1 MINIKSKEY
10 DLTSLFRY
18 DLLRDILLSLA
29 ESQNDLRS
37 EIEALKNQNKYYDVR
52 LSQLEEKNEIKI
64 NPSQFNINITNV
76 KQPKTVENINNQ
88 ENQQNDENDD
98 KEEEEEN
105 KKDEENNNKKDEE
118 NNDKKDEENNDKKDD
133 QNNDKKDDESNDKK
147 EDIKENETKEDKKKE
162 NKIKNNVT
170 SEEDEE
176 ERKSKSKRR
185 KKLSVKYPNLIDD
198 SFIANFALAN
208 NLQSQKNTE
217 LNLELIGNMLKSIRE
232 NSEKIANIEG
242 EIKNKVEKQIKKET
256 AQFQKDMRN
265 GLLEISSKCTAND
278 NRINE
283 ISQKAADHDKLI
295 DDLTVKSTNFDI
307 FKVFQ
312 DSGDGSVDMAKILVK
327 SLEERVF
334 KKFEIYDLRYKQ
346 ESGEIIKNR
355 KTMENLNSMAEKNNR
370 DINDLKESEQKI
382 KEDIDNLKNLIE
394 TNDNKYLE
402 MIEEKENNYNT
413 ALEDLKNE
421 LDKKIID
428 IEEILNDKLMN
439 VKTNRS
445 KKENSKDEIND
456 EQNKYDEEII
466 NTLERKFGDLRKK
479 TNDLD
484 NSFKLFLKDFDVD
497 EIKKNIKDLKFEL
510 EQKLTKESLK
520 ELYNLHLSDVDEIG
534 DLRNLYS
541 TAHDEAKKNS
551 KNITTLTNKMELVL
565 GNLISLKKNKDGPQK
580 LDLDLSKYVE
590 NDIYNEMLKKFN
602 RKFEKTFEELD
613 SLRRDLSEIQMN
625 YKDFEKKERINRLE
639 EEIFIQINERK
650 TNCTKNKN
658 DLLKQIKTLEVQVKA
673 LNEEMKQKQDADSW
687 ILAKQPMKCFN
698 CATCEAHIKNE
709 TPSEEFISWNKYPLQ
724 NKLDNNRFGRGFSH
738 MLQMMT
744 SDLINN
750 VDNPN
755 FLNNKEQAN
764 KEDANPRNNL
774 MNSTN
779 NIHSINNN
787 NDNYRMNYM
796 AKIATIERN
805 PINLINKNNK
815 KETGKSSVPKNSG
828 KLKLPKMFDGINK
841 MKGGDSTANL
851 DEEKNN
857 MNGND
862 DPVNSNDNINIS
874 PRIIKIT
881 KKHGNNNMINI
892 NQNSPPKIIKPPSSK
907 NRNSK
912 VITSDDNQNFSK
924 TVAFD

>member
-105 KKDEENNNKKDEE
+105 KKDEENNNKKDKE

-162 NKIKNNVT
+162 NKIKNNIT

-176 ERKSKSKRR
+176 ERKSISKRR

-402 MIEEKENNYNT
+402 MIEEKEN
-413 ALEDLKNE
+413 
-421 LDKKIID
+421 
-428 IEEILNDKLMN
+428 MN
-439 VKTNRS
+439 FVVN
-445 KKENSKDEIND
+445 
-456 EQNKYDEEII
+456 
-466 NTLERKFGDLRKK
+466 F
-479 TNDLD
+479 
-484 NSFKLFLKDFDVD
+484 
-497 EIKKNIKDLKFEL
+497 
-510 EQKLTKESLK
+510 
-520 ELYNLHLSDVDEIG
+520 
-534 DLRNLYS
+534 
-541 TAHDEAKKNS
+541 
-551 KNITTLTNKMELVL
+551 
-565 GNLISLKKNKDGPQK
+565 
-580 LDLDLSKYVE
+580 
-590 NDIYNEMLKKFN
+590 
-602 RKFEKTFEELD
+602 
-613 SLRRDLSEIQMN
+613 
-625 YKDFEKKERINRLE
+625 
-639 EEIFIQINERK
+639 
-650 TNCTKNKN
+650 
-658 DLLKQIKTLEVQVKA
+658 
-673 LNEEMKQKQDADSW
+673 W
-687 ILAKQPMKCFN
+687 IL
-698 CATCEAHIKNE
+698 
-709 TPSEEFISWNKYPLQ
+709 
-724 NKLDNNRFGRGFSH
+724 
-738 MLQMMT
+738 
-744 SDLINN
+744 
-750 VDNPN
+750 
-755 FLNNKEQAN
+755 
-764 KEDANPRNNL
+764 
-774 MNSTN
+774 
-779 NIHSINNN
+779 
-787 NDNYRMNYM
+787 
-796 AKIATIERN
+796 KIC
-805 PINLINKNNK
+805 
-815 KETGKSSVPKNSG
+815 
-828 KLKLPKMFDGINK
+828 
-841 MKGGDSTANL
+841 
-851 DEEKNN
+851 
-857 MNGND
+857 
-862 DPVNSNDNINIS
+862 
-874 PRIIKIT
+874 
-881 KKHGNNNMINI
+881 
-892 NQNSPPKIIKPPSSK
+892 
-907 NRNSK
+907 
-912 VITSDDNQNFSK
+912 
-924 TVAFD
+924 